1 MDQQTKPFKVYQ
13 ASAGSGKTYTIV
25 KEYLGL
31 CLKDEA
37 STANYSSILAITFTN
52 KSANDMKEKIMSHLN
67 TIINSDDRQEP
78 KDMEADLINELGVK
92 RSELKKNAKTLFHKI
107 IHDYSSF
114 CVCTIDSFY
123 QKLARAFA
131 KDLKL
136 PTQFNV
142 SIDQDEV
149 ADAITE
155 RLSEQLGPA
164 NPFLTTI
171 LNDFCEK
178 EFEEEK
184 KAQVANEINSF
195 VKQLFEEDSFQRN
208 EQNHFQTEEQ
218 YKETIKHLDTFYKT
232 FEKKCKEFVERF
244 DSFVQKNN
252 YIIDDFNF
260 RSTNPVVSLVENLR
274 KGKYVM
280 LGVRQND
287 FLSGNFAL
295 YSKKRKPGPN
305 DDELEQKS
313 KRFFEEY
320 DKDIRQYLFY
330 HYQHKSLSFYVLR
343 SIIKAE
349 IEAYIGEEMVVHI
362 TEFNKRINDILGD
375 FSVPFIYERL
385 GEHFHHI
392 FIDEFQD
399 TSVLQW
405 QNIIPLIDNNLSNK
419 ELNMVVGDGKQSIYR
434 WRNGE
439 VGQIASLPKIYKKP
453 EGSPVFDEFEQNFT
467 NNLNFNRL
475 EYNYRS
481 FKNIVHFNNDFFYS
495 NASLLPEEVRKVYCF
510 DDKKSIEQKTVK
522 KHDGLVQVEL
532 FDSDNAS
539 DDIILDRIK
548 EIIDELMQ
556 HKFNKGDIAILVRKN
571 DQGSMIATYLHDKG
585 IEVISPEAILLNS
598 SERVQLIISTL
609 AYLIHP
615 DNKAIIADV
624 LYHWK
629 VTHDQDFKG
638 DVSQVFTNVSKIAS
652 GEASIEKEMHLKASL
667 LSDLLANSYSLYDLC
682 SALARAYEFNTLDD
696 SFVHFLLDTVY
707 KWQSTDEYGI
717 EQFLN
722 YWEKKKKKLSIIT
735 NDIDAVNIMTIHK
748 SKGLEFPVVIYPFVK
763 DDIDSNQA
771 KSKWYTVEEL
781 GFEPIPNIAK
791 VKFSFSNDRNQWS
804 HQIAKLSKAEDSS
817 VRLDNMNLNYVAFT
831 RPQQRLYVMTYK
843 SDDMSKSTINA
854 FFQNP
859 PQAEDDESP
868 KFQKVEQQDGA
879 AIETVYRLGDASQ
892 DKVEKK
898 SDEEGGVQEFFH
910 DSASGDWFSKISI
923 DPDPSMFWMTEADSF
938 EPQEWGK
945 LVHKILSE
953 VEHADDLDKVLK
965 QYFDNGIIDESTTD
979 MLKKV
984 FQMMV
989 GDPLIS
995 EAFSSQA
1002 KVRNESELL
1011 TENDT
1016 KRPDR
1021 FAELPEKIYL
1031 LDYKTG
1037 QPRKEN
1043 EAQLLEYKHILKDM
1057 VNKEIDAYLVYIRQD
1072 HIDVVPVK

>member
-1 MDQQTKPFKVYQ
+1 MDPQTKPFKVYQ

-31 CLKDEA
+31 CLKDKA
-37 STANYSSILAITFTN
+37 STANYSNILAITFTN
-52 KSANDMKEKIMSHLN
+52 KAANDMKEKIMSHLN
-67 TIINSDDRQEP
+67 SIINSDDLQEP
-78 KDMEADLINELGVK
+78 KDMEADLINELGIE
-92 RSELKKNAKTLFHKI
+92 RDELKKNAKILFHKI

-114 CVCTIDSFY
+114 CVSTIDSFY

-131 KDLKL
+131 KDLEL

-149 ADAITE
+149 ADAITD
-155 RLSEQLGPA
+155 RISEQLGPN
-164 NPFLTTI
+164 NPFLTKI
-171 LNDFCEK
+171 LDDFCETK
-178 EFEEEK
+178 FNEEK
-184 KAQVANEINSF
+184 NPRVSKEIHNF
-195 VKQLFEEDSFQRN
+195 VKEVLSEDSFQRK

-218 YKETIKHLDTFYKT
+218 YNETKKYLNGFYKE
-232 FEKKCKEFVERF
+232 FEDNCKKFVEKYE
-244 DSFVQKNN
+244 SFVQKNGLTN
-252 YIIDDFNF
+252 DDFNGK
-260 RSTNPVVSLVENLR
+260 SNNPCVSLVN
-274 KGKYVM
+274 KIKSGKYD
-280 LGVRQND
+280 LFGIRQND
-287 FLSGNFAL
+287 FLARNYDL
-295 YSKKRKPGPN
+295 YSKKRAPRPN
-305 DDELEQKS
+305 DGELEEACHK
-313 KRFFEEY
+313 FFDYY
-320 DKDIRQYLFY
+320 DKNIRQYSFY
-330 HYQHKSLSFYVLR
+330 KYQENSLSFYVLR
-343 SIIKAE
+343 SILKAE

-362 TEFNKRINDILGD
+362 TEFNKRINNILGD

-385 GEHFHHI
+385 GEHFRHI

-405 QNIIPLIDNNLSNK
+405 QNIIPLIDNNLSSK
-419 ELNMVVGDGKQSIYR
+419 ELNMIVGDGKQSIYR

-439 VGQIASLPKIYKKP
+439 VGQIASLPYIYKKP
-453 EGSPVFDEFEQNFT
+453 EDSPVFDDFERTFI

-481 FKNIVHFNNDFFYS
+481 FKNIVKFNNDFFYKS
-495 NASLLPEEVRKVYCF
+495 TAFLPEEVRKVYCF

-522 KHDGLVQVEL
+522 KNDGLVQVEL

-539 DDIILDRIK
+539 DDIVLERIK
-548 EIIDELMQ
+548 AIIDELMER
-556 HKFNKGDIAILVRKN
+556 HFNKGDIAILVRKN
-571 DQGSMIATYLHDKG
+571 DQGTMIANYLHGQG
-585 IEVISPEAILLNS
+585 IEVISPEAILLKS
-598 SERVQLIISTL
+598 SEKVQLIVSTL

-624 LYHWK
+624 LYHWN
-629 VTHDQDFKG
+629 VTHNKNFKG
-638 DVSQVFTNVSKIAS
+638 DVSQVFTKVNDIAS
-652 GEASIEKEMHLKASL
+652 GKASIEEQMELEPSI

-682 SALARAYEFNTLDD
+682 SALARAYKFNTLDD
-696 SFVHFLLDTVY
+696 SFVHFLLDIVY
-707 KWQSTDEYGI
+707 KWQSSDEYGI
-717 EQFLN
+717 EQFLD
-722 YWEKKKKKLSIIT
+722 YWEKKKKDLSIIT
-735 NDIDAVNIMTIHK
+735 NDIDAVSIMTIHK

-763 DDIDSNQA
+763 DDIDSKKA
-771 KSKWYTVEEL
+771 KPRWYTVKEL
-781 GFEPIPNIAK
+781 GFDPIPNITK
-791 VKFSFSNDRNQWS
+791 VQFSFSDKRNTWS
-804 HQIAKLSKAEDSS
+804 DQITKLSNAENNS

-831 RPQQRLYVMTYK
+831 RPQQRLYVLTYK
-843 SDDMSKSTINA
+843 SKDMSKSPINA
-854 FFQNP
+854 YFQSP
-859 PQAEDDESP
+859 PQVQDDETP
-868 KFQKVEQQDGA
+868 RFQMVGQQEDPI
-879 AIETVYRLGDASQ
+879 IETIYRLGDANQ

-898 SDEEGGVQEFFH
+898 SDESGGVKEFFN
-910 DSASGDWFSKISI
+910 DSASSDWFSKISI
-923 DPDPSMFWMTEADSF
+923 DPNPSMFWMTEADSF

-965 QYFDNGIIDESTTD
+965 QYFDSGTIDESTTD

-989 GDPLIS
+989 DNTLIS

-1011 TENDT
+1011 TEKDT

-1043 EAQLLEYKHILKDM
+1043 EEQLLEYKRILKDM
-1057 VNKEIDAYLVYIRQD
+1057 VDKEIDAYLVYIRQD